1 VLKQNAPSTARERL
15 TEAVSTAPQRPR
27 SRLIYWLIA
36 LALAAV
42 LLYFSLRGIE
52 WSAVWQTLARA
63 DLGLIAL
70 SSGIVTL
77 GLFMRAVRWRV
88 LLQAQG
94 RVDVAIA
101 FWATSAGY
109 FGNNFLP
116 ARAGELVRTMMVSA
130 RCGLGKMFVLT
141 TALSERMCDAIT
153 LVVISSVVLL
163 TLPVR
168 PGWFDRAAKPFAILG
183 LSGVICIAVLPKLE
197 GALRHLIGLLPGSGA
212 LKEKLRHAMEQILI
226 GIRSF
231 HDAGRL
237 TRFLSLTMVIWLNDA
252 LAVIVSMRALGMNV
266 SWGIA
271 LLLTAGLGLGSAL
284 PSTPGYVGIYQFVA
298 VSVLTPFGFSRTNA
312 IAYILL
318 GQALQYVV
326 IGFWG
331 VIGFARSR
339 RLAQSAAAT

>member
-1 VLKQNAPSTARERL
+1 LRL
-15 TEAVSTAPQRPR
+15 V
-27 SRLIYWLIA
+27 
-36 LALAAV
+36 ALAA
-42 LLYFSLRGIE
+42 
-52 WSAVWQTLARA
+52 
-63 DLGLIAL
+63 AL
-70 SSGIVTL
+70 VTL
-77 GLFMRAVRWRV
+77 TLFLRAVRWRV

-94 RVDVAIA
+94 HVAMATA

-116 ARAGELVRTMMVSA
+116 ARAGELVRTMMVSSQS
-130 RCGLGKMFVLT
+130 GLGKMFVLT

-168 PGWFDRAAKPFAILG
+168 PGWFDHAARPFAVLG
-183 LSGVICIAVLPKLE
+183 LGGALTIAILPKLE
-197 GALRHLIGLLPGSGA
+197 GLLRHLLDLLPMPHT
-212 LKEKLRHAMEQILI
+212 LRDKLRHAMEQILI

-237 TRFLSLTMVIWLNDA
+237 LRFLGLTMVIWFGDGIGT
-252 LAVIVSMRALGMNV
+252 IVGMKALGMSV
-266 SWGIA
+266 SLPLA
-271 LLLTAGLGLGSAL
+271 LLLITGLGLGSAL

-318 GQALQYVV
+318 AQALQYVV
-326 IGFWG
+326 MTVWG
-331 VIGFARSR
+331 LIGFARSR
-339 RLAQSAAAT
+339 RMTQLPAAS